1 VFEEAAGDWVRDFRL
16 LVPPMPGWLGTPAAS
31 REDYLPSAL
40 ARRVEA
46 LAGDEPFFVVGF
58 SWGGTIGLRIA
69 PERLLGLVLVD
80 VGYQSYPD
88 EPSTYED
95 LLAEY
100 GDADFA
106 PPEAVASGFWGVGAE
121 PADEALD
128 NVREVP
134 VLLLVATEPAVER
147 RWSDVDAFRAA
158 VPRADVQVIEG
169 AEHNVLQTAPD
180 EAIPRIGAWLRRVA
194 AAAG

>member
-1 VFEEAAGDWVRDFRL
+1 VFEDAARDWGRDFRV
-16 LVPPMPGWLGTPAAS
+16 LVPSMPGWLDTPAAP

-40 ARRVEA
+40 ARRVET
-46 LAGDEPFFVVGF
+46 LAGDDPFFVVGF

-69 PERLLGLVLVD
+69 PDRLRGLVLVD

-88 EPSTYED
+88 ATSTYEE

-106 PPEAVASGFWGVGAE
+106 PPEAVAGGFWGVGTE
-121 PADEALD
+121 PAHDALHK
-128 NVREVP
+128 VREVP
-134 VLLLVATEPAVER
+134 ILLLVATEPEVER
-147 RWSDVDAFRAA
+147 RRSDVDAFREAL
-158 VPRADVQVIEG
+158 PHADVQVIEG

-180 EAIPRIGAWLRRVA
+180 EAIPLIGAWLRRVA
-194 AAAG
+194 AGAG